1 MSISFIVIILYLLT
15 CLKEYYTRKHTVM
28 YIQHLMIFLK
38 SLYWECRYI
47 FFADKV
53 EVEDI
58 SDKTC
63 LFALLGPK
71 SNQVELSCLT

>member
-1 MSISFIVIILYLLT
+1 MIILYLLT
-15 CLKEYYTRKHTVM
+15 CPKRYYTCKHVLI
-28 YIQHLMIFLK
+28 YIWHLMIFVK